1 MRSAKRRER
10 HVIAADPA
18 AVRGLL
24 ERLERDPALEGL
36 SVDARD
42 CTLLVLAEVLNNVV
56 EHGYAGAPGWIGLMP
71 MPGRPGLGWRIVDR
85 ASRSAT
91 PAEFAR
97 EMPEQAA
104 EGGFGLPLIRAL
116 TERLA
121 LRRKRGMNILTLEV
135 RVEGAEAEAG
145 LALGAG

>member
-1 MRSAKRRER
+1 MPSAKRRER
-10 HVIAADPA
+10 HVIAANPA

-24 ERLERDPALEGL
+24 ERLERGPALEGL

-71 MPGRPGLGWRIVDR
+71 LPGRPGLGWRIVDR
-85 ASRSAT
+85 ASRAAT
-91 PAEFAR
+91 PAAMAR
-97 EMPEQAA
+97 DMPVQAA

-116 TERLA
+116 TDRVA

-135 RVEGAEAEAG
+135 RAEGGAAEAG
-145 LALGAG
+145 VVCGAG

>member
-1 MRSAKRRER
+1 MPLAKRRER
-10 HVIAADPA
+10 HVIAANPA

-36 SVDARD
+36 SVDERD

-71 MPGRPGLGWRIVDR
+71 LPGRPGLGWRIVDR
-85 ASRSAT
+85 ASRAAT
-91 PAEFAR
+91 PSHMAR
-97 EMPEQAA
+97 EMPAQAA

-116 TERLA
+116 TQRLA
-121 LRRKRGMNILTLEV
+121 VRRKRGMNILTLEV
-135 RVEGAEAEAG
+135 RAEGGAG
-145 LALGAG
+145 LEAAALGAG

>member
-1 MRSAKRRER
+1 MPLAKRRER
-10 HVIAADPA
+10 HVIAAHPA

-24 ERLERDPALEGL
+24 ERLERDPALDGL
-36 SVDARD
+36 SVDERD

-85 ASRSAT
+85 ASRTMT
-91 PAEFAR
+91 PAAMAR

-116 TERLA
+116 TQRLA

-135 RVEGAEAEAG
+135 RADGGAAG
-145 LALGAG
+145 AGMALGAG